1 MTRQI
6 LHASYNITILEVH
19 PRIDYSHIF
28 LTKPFRLYSAG
39 TNPPCTA
46 VLDTRVNL
54 LRSSVLADSTKKTY
68 SSYLQPYLH
77 FCNSKGIPLVPI
89 TPVNL
94 ARFIALLSYK
104 LSFNSIRNYLSVV
117 RLLHLEAGFAN
128 PLDSYYISSLLKGT
142 KRVLGAQTVRKLP
155 ITPNILYRIFNILN
169 FSNPK
174 HLCFWAACLVGFFSF
189 FRKSNLLAPSWEQFD
204 PSKHMSRNNVRFS
217 KTGAVIVVTWSKTI
231 QYMQRSL
238 LVPLPHIPKS
248 PFCPSC
254 ILRLVFML
262 NPTNLPSCPAFMYI
276 LDSKNHILSYA
287 TFLQMLKSCLSQI
300 GLDPSKYSGHS
311 FRRGGASFALQC
323 GLPPDLIKSQG
334 DWKSDAYQSYLDP
347 SLSFRVQVAERLGS
361 EMLRRF
367 PTPT

>member
-1 MTRQI
+1 MI
-6 LHASYNITILEVH
+6 ACNL
-19 PRIDYSHIF
+19 IF
-28 LTKPFRLYSAG
+28 LTKPFHLYSAG
-39 TNPPCTA
+39 TNLPCTA
-46 VLDTRVNL
+46 ILDTRVNL
-54 LRSSVLADSTKKTY
+54 LRSSVLADSTKRTY

-104 LSFNSIRNYLSVV
+104 LSFNSIRNYLSEV

-128 PLDSYYISSLLKGT
+128 PLDSYYIRSLLKGT

-155 ITPNILYRIFNILN
+155 ITPDILYRIFNILN
-169 FSNPK
+169 FRDPK
-174 HLCFWAACLVGFFSF
+174 QLCFWAACLVGFFSF

-217 KTGAVIVVTWSKTI
+217 KTGAVIAVTWSKTI

-262 NPTNLPSCPAFMYI
+262 NPTNLSNGPAFMYI
-276 LDSKNHILSYA
+276 HTRFKTSH
-287 TFLQMLKSCLSQI
+287 F
-300 GLDPSKYSGHS
+300 
-311 FRRGGASFALQC
+311 
-323 GLPPDLIKSQG
+323 
-334 DWKSDAYQSYLDP
+334 
-347 SLSFRVQVAERLGS
+347 E
-361 EMLRRF
+361 LRNI
-367 PTPT
+367 PTNA